1 MVVMVLSQFCT
12 LTVFKAMSMTKPSAP
27 ACGISIQS
35 PTRSMSLSPSCT
47 PATKERMVSLNTSI
61 STAEAAPS
69 PESSSSGERL
79 ASVAAST
86 VVRRLALLSHV
97 FTVLRK
103 DWGLSWLANPVQL
116 VRRPGVDDARERR
129 LFERIRLR
137 GVSQDVCPRE
147 ELAWIV
153 QATRSRELPTI
164 LMLAVETGMRRSEI
178 CGMRREHVDLL
189 HGVVHLPDTK
199 NGTSRDVPL
208 TPWAKEGLRRF
219 LVGRAL
225 RGAVFGM
232 RAGSVTRA
240 FIRARRR
247 ARQRYE
253 ETCRRHGRQ
262 AHPAYFHDL
271 RLHDLRHEAMSR
283 LADVFEM
290 HKLAKV
296 SGHRDTRLLLRYYHP
311 RGWELARSLARSALG
326 RRQLEAIR
334 RGRAAGHPPGWP
346 AAA

>member
-1 MVVMVLSQFCT
+1 MHARSKRRRQSIPTLSEA
-12 LTVFKAMSMTKPSAP
+12 L
-27 ACGISIQS
+27 I
-35 PTRSMSLSPSCT
+35 RYL
-47 PATKERMVSLNTSI
+47 EEVSV
-61 STAEAAPS
+61 AKKGHA
-69 PESSSSGERL
+69 GERSIVKAWRATRLAGLRVDRIRNTDLGEIRDRWL
-79 ASVAAST
+79 ASVVPST

-103 DWGLSWLANPVQL
+103 DWGLDWLANPVQL
-116 VRRPGVDDARERR
+116 VRRPGVDDARDRC

-137 GVSQDVCPRE
+137 GVSETVCPCE
-147 ELAWIV
+147 ELTWIM

-178 CGMRREHVDLL
+178 CAIHRERVDLV

-199 NGTSRDVPL
+199 NGASRDVPL
-208 TPWAKEGLRRF
+208 TPWAKEVLRRF
-219 LVGRAL
+219 LAGRPL
-225 RGAVFGM
+225 RGPVFSM
-232 RAGSVTRA
+232 RVGSVTRA

-247 ARQRYE
+247 ARQQYQAL
-253 ETCRRHGRQ
+253 CRAHGRR
-262 AHPAYFHDL
+262 AHPAYFNDL

-296 SGHRDTRLLLRYYHP
+296 SGHQDTRMLLRYYHP
-311 RGWELARSLARSALG
+311 RGAELAKTLARSPLG

-334 RGRAAGHPPGWP
+334 REREAGRP
-346 AAA
+346 